1 MNADAPLFRVAA
13 SEPAEPSI
21 PGALLR
27 VPELAECLEVWL
39 AERPWGTRAWARPWR
54 CSANRTPRL
63 GVIGAVQVLRL
74 TGVAAQALWW
84 LRRGNA

>member
-27 VPELAECLEVWL
+27 VAELAECLEVWL
-39 AERPWGTRAWARPWR
+39 AERPWVTRAWARPWR
-54 CSANRTPRL
+54 CSFQPQRP
-63 GVIGAVQVLRL
+63 GVMVLRL
-74 TGVAAQALWW
+74 IGVAAQALRRE
-84 LRRGNA
+84 RRGNA